1 MRRSFSLYSLT
12 QIKKLLYNVFTKF
25 QKEVLF
31 MDFPNK
37 FFRATDTYS
46 TYEKHVN
53 APYVRK
59 TFEVSKI
66 KKAVITVSGLGF
78 YDLWVNGQKIT
89 KGLLAP
95 YISNPDDIVYFDNY
109 DVTDL
114 LKKGKNAVGLMLG
127 NGMQNAHGGR
137 VWDFDIA
144 RFRNVPCF
152 AFALNIEN
160 EDGTKTIIEAD
171 ESFRCHPS
179 PVIFDDLRSGA
190 FYDANLEIDG
200 WNLADFD
207 DSKWD
212 NVKPAET
219 VRGEYR
225 LCEADPI
232 KITKE
237 IAPVEIKEVTLC
249 KYFNNRENMRLDTQ
263 FKFNYRGTKGIMYD
277 FGVNTAGIFRLK
289 IKGKKGQ
296 KIFIQFCECMT
307 KSGEPSYENVGS
319 FYPDGYGQTCYFVCS
334 GKEDIYEPPFTY
346 IGYRYAVVFGLSKE
360 QIVPETL
367 TMLVANSD
375 FTERGSFE
383 CSDPVMNTLRDMS
396 RVSDLANFYY
406 FPTDC
411 PHREKNGWTGDA
423 AVSAERIILTLTP
436 EKSYTEWLRNICA
449 AQAKNGSLPGII
461 PTGGWGFEWGN
472 GPAWDNVMTELC
484 WQMYR
489 MRGDLQPAKEC
500 SENILRYLSYLS
512 QVRRPDGLIA
522 IGLGD
527 WLQPGRGAG
536 SPVCPLYVTDSVISM
551 YIAEKSRNLF
561 DALGLTAQRDF
572 ADSLYKSLRE
582 AIRKNLINFSTMTVL
597 SRSQTAQA
605 ICIYYGVFDECEKP
619 AAGKVLVDL
628 IHEADDHFA
637 CGMIGIRTIFHV
649 LSDLGEGELAYKMI
663 TRDDYPSYGM
673 FLRYG
678 YTSLPEDFLDE
689 DEIEHPSSLNH
700 HFMGDIINWFIQRV
714 AGIRVNPRKTSP
726 DDFDITPDFI
736 STLDHASAFY
746 NAPCGKVEVKWQRKG
761 ELITLKVKCPKK
773 ATGYIKLPKGYLFKG
788 ENIHIEPHNMSDIPL
803 EAGTYTVKKI

>member
-1 MRRSFSLYSLT
+1 
-12 QIKKLLYNVFTKF
+12 
-25 QKEVLF
+25 
-31 MDFPNK
+31 MDFPGR
-37 FFRATDTYS
+37 FYRATDTYG

-53 APYVRK
+53 APYIRK
-59 TFEVSKI
+59 TFELSDV
-66 KKAVITVSGLGF
+66 KKAVVTVSGLGF
-78 YDLWVNGQKIT
+78 YDLWVNGRKIT

-95 YISNPDDIVYFDNY
+95 YISNPDDIVYFDTY

-114 LKKGKNAVGLMLG
+114 LESGRNAVGLMLG

-144 RFRNVPCF
+144 RFRNIPCF
-152 AFALNIEN
+152 AFRLDIEN
-160 EDGTKTIIEAD
+160 ADGSKAVIEAD
-171 ESFRCHPS
+171 ESFKCHPS
-179 PVIFDDLRSGA
+179 HIIFDDLRSGA
-190 FYDANLEIDG
+190 FCDANLYIDG
-200 WNLADFD
+200 WNTADFD
-207 DSKWD
+207 DSDWCA
-212 NVKPAET
+212 VKPAEQP
-219 VRGEYR
+219 RGEYR
-225 LCEADPI
+225 ICEADPVR
-232 KITKE
+232 ITKE

-249 KYFNNRENMRLDTQ
+249 DRLHNRENMRLDTQ
-263 FKFNYRGTKGIMYD
+263 FKFGYRGKKGILYD

-289 IKGKKGQ
+289 IKGEKGQ
-296 KIFIQFCECMT
+296 KIFIQFSELENS
-307 KSGEPSYENVGS
+307 KGEISYENTGS

-334 GKEDIYEPPFTY
+334 GNEDIFEPPFTY
-346 IGYRYAVVFGLSKE
+346 VGYRYAVVFGLTAE
-360 QIVPETL
+360 QTVPETL

-375 FTERGSFE
+375 FSERGSFE
-383 CSDPVMNTLRDMS
+383 CSDPVMNALRDMS

-423 AVSAERIILTLTP
+423 AVSAERILLTLTP
-436 EKSYTEWLRNICA
+436 EKSYREWLRNICL
-449 AQAKNGSLPGII
+449 AQAPDGRLPGII

-484 WQMYR
+484 WQMWR
-489 MRGDLQPAKEC
+489 MRGDLEPAKEC
-500 SENILRYLSYLS
+500 SESILRYLSYIS
-512 QVRRPDGLIA
+512 QQRRPDGLIA

-536 SPVCPLYVTDSVISM
+536 EPVCPLYVTDSVITM
-551 YIAEKSRNLF
+551 YIAGKARDLF
-561 DALGLTAQRDF
+561 DALGLKMHRDF
-572 ADSLYKSLRE
+572 ADGLYNSMRE
-582 AIRKNLINFSTMTVL
+582 AIRKNLVDFGTMTVH

-605 ICIYYGVFDECEKP
+605 ICIYYGVFNEWEKQ
-619 AAGKVLVDL
+619 AAGRVLVDL

-637 CGMIGIRTIFHV
+637 CGMIGIRTVFHV
-649 LSDLGEGELAYKMI
+649 LSDLGESDLAYKMI

-689 DEIEHPSSLNH
+689 DEIDHPNSLNH

-726 DDFDITPDFI
+726 DDFDIAPSFI
-736 STLDHASAFY
+736 GTLEHASAFY
-746 NAPCGKVEVKWQRKG
+746 NAPCGKISVKWEKNG
-761 ELITLKVKCPKK
+761 DLIDLTVECPDE

-788 ENIHIEPHNMSDIPL
+788 ENTRTDPHNMPDLPL
-803 EAGTYTVKKI
+803 KAGKYTVKKV